1 MSIGR
6 HSLHNYIS
14 SHEWY
19 SCKQDI
25 GLLTLFLAM
34 TCKQLTREAHSSS
47 SSRAMLTVTRNEV
60 EYLWSKSS
68 VHSRRACPLAQGS
81 PALLRVLITLER
93 RPVLLLLQWLGL
105 LGLWEILRDWK
116 KGQVTATSKLM
127 WPTHETSRKDCL
139 TNRERLSIPVEVT
152 RSEGR
157 NQWVKSNQR
166 LGQKSWVNQQK
177 LPWV

>member
-1 MSIGR
+1 MSHLPQFCNGNTGKTDGSGGNLTLVFMSIGR

-34 TCKQLTREAHSSS
+34 TCWQLTREAHSS

-127 WPTHETSRKDCL
+127 WPTHETIVWPIGKGWAF
-139 TNRERLSIPVEVT
+139 RL
-152 RSEGR
+152 
-157 NQWVKSNQR
+157 K
-166 LGQKSWVNQQK
+166 
-177 LPWV
+177 